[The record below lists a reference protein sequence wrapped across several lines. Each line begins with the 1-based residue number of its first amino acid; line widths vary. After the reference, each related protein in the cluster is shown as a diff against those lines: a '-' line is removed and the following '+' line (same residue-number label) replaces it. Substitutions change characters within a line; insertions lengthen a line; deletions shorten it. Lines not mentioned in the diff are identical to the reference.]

1 MLVGHSLDQ
10 FLGEPARS
18 GVIYQE
24 YQFVRGI
31 SSVLFLMV
39 SGFSFVIASFN
50 HFDDYMHTSPRLM
63 ARLRRI
69 ALILFLGYV
78 LHLWAPTLQGS
89 IQNFSAHHWERFV
102 RFDVL
107 QNIGFGLALLH
118 LTLRVAGNPERFW
131 KIATLLL
138 FVVLALAQFTYRPEV
153 DALLPATIGAMV
165 NRYHGSLFPVIPYTA
180 YLLFGSVFGYW
191 FWRLR
196 QKGDE
201 WKVVAVAAVLAV
213 ILILFEVVIRRF
225 VPGGIFPYSTPLK
238 HMPGNTFARAG
249 CAVLAISGLYLL
261 GRYRLVVPRLAF
273 ILSKDALAV
282 YFVHLLLVYGLASTP
297 FMFPSYIHAMS
308 PPQVMCWIGGLI
320 VAMTIM
326 AYGIGWLRIHRL
338 TYLTCGRHAVIL
350 AGILSFVLWPELS
363 VMRVGVSV
371 LVALS
376 VVLFVKRTRLAVA
389 RDQTSLIRSK

>member
-39 SGFSFVIASFN
+39 SGFSFVVASFN
-50 HFDDYMHTSPRLM
+50 HFDDYMRVSPRLM

-78 LHLWAPTLQGS
+78 LHLWAPTLEGSLQG
-89 IQNFSAHHWERFV
+89 FSADRWERFV

-131 KIATLLL
+131 KIATVLL
-138 FVVLALAQFTYRPEV
+138 FVVLALARFTYRPEV
-153 DALLPATIGAMV
+153 DTLLPVSIGAMV

-191 FWRLR
+191 FWRFR

-201 WKVVAVAAVLAV
+201 WKVVTAAALLAVL
-213 ILILFEVVIRRF
+213 LIVFEMVIRRF
-225 VPGGIFPYSTPLK
+225 IPGGIFPYSTPLK

-249 CAVLAISGLYLL
+249 CAILAISGLYLL
-261 GRYRLVVPRLAF
+261 GRYRLVLPRIAF

-282 YFVHLLLVYGLASTP
+282 YFVHLLLVYGVASAP
-297 FMFPSYIHAMS
+297 FMFSGHVHGMS
-308 PPQVMCWIGGLI
+308 PPQMGGWIGGLI
-320 VAMTIM
+320 VAMIAM
-326 AYGIGWLRIHRL
+326 AYGIGWLRVHNV
-338 TYLTCGRHAVIL
+338 TFLTCGRHAIIL
-350 AGILSFVLWPELS
+350 TGISSFVLWPELS
-363 VMRVGVSV
+363 FIRVGVTA
-371 LVALS
+371 LIALS
-376 VVLFVKRTRLAVA
+376 AVSFFYRSRLVVA
-389 RDQTSLIRSK
+389 RDRVPPVKYK